1 MTEASR
7 LPTGRWRRVRA
18 LIRKEMLQIVRD
30 PSSLL
35 VAFVHPLLLLF
46 LFGFGL
52 SFDASIVRIG
62 LVIERATPET
72 AWFEA
77 SLSNT
82 PFFDVKVASD
92 RRAFLDDLAA
102 GWIDGIV
109 VLPGDFSQRVA
120 GGDTAPVQIIT
131 DGSDP
136 NTASLVN
143 GYVQGAWRIW
153 MSQQAASAGGKFAN
167 PVVTSPRYWFNPELM
182 SRRALLPGSIAQILM
197 LVGSLLTALVVARE
211 WERGTVEALLATPI
225 GKAEFII
232 GKLVPN
238 FLLGLGAMTVSVVAA
253 VLVFD
258 VPFRGSV
265 AALLAIT
272 AVFLLVA
279 LGIGLLISTIVRTQY
294 AASQFAM
301 LLSFMP
307 SLFFS
312 GAIFEIAAMPAP
324 LRAFSAIVPAR
335 YYVTSLETIFLV
347 GDVGAI
353 LWRVGAIL
361 AAMAAVV
368 LVLTIRKSKMRL
380 D

>member
-1 MTEASR
+1 MTEAAR
-7 LPTGRWRRVRA
+7 IPAGRWRRIRA

-30 PSSLL
+30 PSSLV

-62 LVIERATPET
+62 LVIEQATPET

-82 PFFDVKVASD
+82 PVFAVKVASD

-109 VLPGDFSQRVA
+109 VLPGDFSRRVA
-120 GGDTAPVQIIT
+120 GASTAPVQIIT

-143 GYVQGAWRIW
+143 GYVQGAWRTW
-153 MSQQAASAGGKFAN
+153 MSQRAASAGGELAN
-167 PVVTSPRYWFNPELM
+167 PVVTAPRYWFNPELM

-225 GKAEFII
+225 GKFEFIL

-238 FLLGLGAMTVSVVAA
+238 FLLGLGAMTVSVTAA

-265 AALLAIT
+265 AALLAVT

-307 SLFFS
+307 SVFFS
-312 GAIFEIAAMPAP
+312 GALFEIAAMPAP

-361 AAMAAVV
+361 TLMAAAV